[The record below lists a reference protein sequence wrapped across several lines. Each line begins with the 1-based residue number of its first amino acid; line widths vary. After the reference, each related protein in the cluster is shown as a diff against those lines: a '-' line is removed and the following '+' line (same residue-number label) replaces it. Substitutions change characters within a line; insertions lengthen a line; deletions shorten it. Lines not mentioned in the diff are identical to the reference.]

1 MTQERD
7 EKFVRMTTTPVER
20 LVGSFAVPSILTM
33 LIGSIYN
40 MVDTFFVGQL
50 DTQSTAALGIVFSYM
65 GIIQAIGFFFGH
77 GSGNFISRALGS
89 QHEEEAETM
98 ASTGFFTAIALVTV
112 IAILGALFM
121 EPLLRAF
128 GATETVMAPSKEYF
142 RFILLGT
149 PFIVGSLVLNNQ
161 MRLQGNAAV
170 AVRGIMSGAV
180 LNVILD
186 PIFIFALHMGVAGAG
201 LATALSQ
208 MVSFV
213 LLLCLC
219 GRRGGIAVKVR
230 AVRPSRHAYRE
241 IAAGGSPS
249 LVRQGLM
256 FLSTICLNHCAGI
269 YGDAALA
276 AFSIVGRV
284 MQMAGSCMIG
294 FGQGFQPVCGF
305 NYGAGLYGRVRRAFR
320 FALIVGFIYS
330 LVLTALGL
338 LFAPQVV
345 AVFRGDDAEVVRIGA
360 MALRAHCL
368 TFPLTAF
375 IVMTNMFLQNIRRTG
390 PAMVAA
396 AARHG
401 LFFIP
406 ALIVGTAVWGLRGV
420 VAAQP
425 VSDICALLLCLPLC
439 RSAMKKLR

>member
-1 MTQERD
+1 MKT
-7 EKFVRMTTTPVER
+7 
-20 LVGSFAVPSILTM
+20 LT
-33 LIGSIYN
+33 
-40 MVDTFFVGQL
+40 
-50 DTQSTAALGIVFSYM
+50 
-65 GIIQAIGFFFGH
+65 
-77 GSGNFISRALGS
+77 
-89 QHEEEAETM
+89 
-98 ASTGFFTAIALVTV
+98 
-112 IAILGALFM
+112 
-121 EPLLRAF
+121 LL
-128 GATETVMAPSKEYF
+128 
-142 RFILLGT
+142 
-149 PFIVGSLVLNNQ
+149 
-161 MRLQGNAAV
+161 
-170 AVRGIMSGAV
+170 
-180 LNVILD
+180 
-186 PIFIFALHMGVAGAG
+186 
-201 LATALSQ
+201 
-208 MVSFV
+208 
-213 LLLCLC
+213 
-219 GRRGGIAVKVR
+219 
-230 AVRPSRHAYRE
+230 
-241 IAAGGSPS
+241 
-249 LVRQGLM
+249 
-256 FLSTICLNHCAGI
+256 
-269 YGDAALA
+269 AALA

-330 LVLTALGL
+330 LLLTALGL